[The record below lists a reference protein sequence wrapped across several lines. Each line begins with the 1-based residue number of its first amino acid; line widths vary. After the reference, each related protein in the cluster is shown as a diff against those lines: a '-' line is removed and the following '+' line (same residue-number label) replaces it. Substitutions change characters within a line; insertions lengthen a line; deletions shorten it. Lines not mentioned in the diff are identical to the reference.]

1 MTYRNIFTILKGKET
16 MTMVL
21 HSETLCLTE
30 ECFTEEESPA

>member
-21 HSETLCLTE
+21 HSETLGLTE
-30 ECFTEEESPA
+30 ECFTEEERPA